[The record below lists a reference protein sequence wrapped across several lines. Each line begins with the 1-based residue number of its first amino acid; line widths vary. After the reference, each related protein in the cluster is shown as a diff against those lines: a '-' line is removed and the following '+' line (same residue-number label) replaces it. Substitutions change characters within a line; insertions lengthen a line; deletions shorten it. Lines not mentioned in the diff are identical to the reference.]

1 MPTPPRRKQTVRLDR
16 VRRPV
21 TLRTLQMMVM
31 SGVVRRADL
40 NPPQPS
46 GRTLSQPADAPR
58 QPFPQESASEQGW
71 LSRLFLSRK
80 HPITAANRS

>member
-1 MPTPPRRKQTVRLDR
+1 VPTPPRRKETVRLDR
-16 VRRPV
+16 LRRPV

-46 GRTLSQPADAPR
+46 GRMLSQPTDDFR
-58 QPFPQESASEQGW
+58 QPFPQDSASEQGW
-71 LSRLFLSRK
+71 LSRLFLGRR
-80 HPITAANRS
+80 HPITTANRS